1 MCLCVAL
8 QGEKA
13 MAGLGEREIGGAGVV
28 GGMKRKR
35 KDVSRGG
42 GGGIEGKTNYRPDNR
57 QAMDFLPGHFCS
69 SFILCLFPLSHSLS
83 ISVSPSLY
91 QI

>member
-42 GGGIEGKTNYRPDNR
+42 GGGHRGEN
-57 QAMDFLPGHFCS
+57 QLS
-69 SFILCLFPLSHSLS
+69 SR
-83 ISVSPSLY
+83 
-91 QI
+91 